1 MGEIKFVVVD
11 DAVFMRTLIKRMIE
25 ENSNYIVVGEGTNGY
40 EAIEQAK
47 KHQPDIITL
56 DITMPEMDG
65 IMAIKGIN
73 QASPNTKI
81 LMVSAMGQQS
91 MVIDAIK
98 MGAKDFVVKP
108 FDKSRVQQAI
118 ENVLKL

>member
-25 ENSNYIVVGEGTNGY
+25 ENSNYIVVGEGSNGF
-40 EAIEQAK
+40 EAIEQARK
-47 KHQPDIITL
+47 YQPDIITL

-65 IMAIKGIN
+65 IMAIKGITEV
-73 QASPNTKI
+73 SPNTKI
-81 LMVSAMGQQS
+81 LMVSAMGQQG